1 MRPGRPNDSANP
13 PIPKKEWITLSN
25 NPTGLPGESV
35 LVLTLP
41 KAPLP
46 DAEMA
51 RALAQQRNART
62 VDYLIDGSNL
72 PAPVRIP
79 RAESVHVMCADVDD
93 LGEWLRTLGG
103 EIHVSPEFEGVEL
116 WTLHTSTEPR
126 EDGSSTRV
134 LVSVPVP
141 AGELVMEWI
150 RVAVAR

>member
-1 MRPGRPNDSANP
+1 MSTS
-13 PIPKKEWITLSN
+13 PI
-25 NPTGLPGESV
+25 GLPGESV

-46 DAEMA
+46 DAEIA

-93 LGEWLRTLGG
+93 LGEWLRALGG

-116 WTLHTSTEPR
+116 WTLHSSTEPR
-126 EDGSSTRV
+126 EDGTSTRV

-141 AGELVMEWI
+141 AGELVMDWI

>member
-1 MRPGRPNDSANP
+1 MTNPTDLPGRS
-13 PIPKKEWITLSN
+13 IP
-25 NPTGLPGESV
+25 
-35 LVLTLP
+35 VLTLP

-46 DAEMA
+46 NAEMA
-51 RALAQQRNART
+51 RALAQQKNALT
-62 VDYLIDGSNL
+62 VDYLIDGTGL

-93 LGEWLRTLGG
+93 LGEWLRALGG

-116 WTLHTSTEPR
+116 WTLHASTEPR

-141 AGELVMEWI
+141 SGELVMDWI
-150 RVAVAR
+150 RAAVKR

>member
-1 MRPGRPNDSANP
+1 M
-13 PIPKKEWITLSN
+13 TT
-25 NPTGLPGESV
+25 NPTGLPGQSV
-35 LVLTLP
+35 LVMTLP
-41 KAPLP
+41 KAPLS

-62 VDYLIDGSNL
+62 VDYLVDSVNL

-93 LGEWLRTLGG
+93 LGEWLRAIGG

-116 WTLHTSTEPR
+116 WTLHAATEPR
-126 EDGSSTRV
+126 EDGSRTAV

-141 AGELVMEWI
+141 SGELVMDWI
-150 RVAVAR
+150 RKAVVR

>member
-1 MRPGRPNDSANP
+1 M
-13 PIPKKEWITLSN
+13 SN
-25 NPTGLPGESV
+25 NSNGLPCESV
-35 LVLTLP
+35 LVMTLP

-46 DAEMA
+46 DAEKA
-51 RALAQQRNART
+51 RALAQNRNAFT
-62 VDYLIDGSNL
+62 VDCLIDATGL

-79 RAESVHVMCADVDD
+79 RAESVHVMVADVDD
-93 LGEWLRTLGG
+93 LGEWLRALGG

-141 AGELVMEWI
+141 SGELVMEWI
-150 RVAVAR
+150 RAAVKR